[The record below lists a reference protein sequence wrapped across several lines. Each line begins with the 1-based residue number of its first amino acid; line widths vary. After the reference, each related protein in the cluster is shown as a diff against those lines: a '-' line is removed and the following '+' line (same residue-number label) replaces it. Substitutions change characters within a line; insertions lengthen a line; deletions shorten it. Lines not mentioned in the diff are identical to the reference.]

1 MFRRKQQPRDHVW
14 YVILENVVTHER
26 VATCLHN
33 QRPANL
39 KRAEGKRL
47 WSAEFM
53 NWVYGKETPSLKVME
68 YGHRHRDE
76 PSELHEGA
84 YENA

>member
-1 MFRRKQQPRDHVW
+1 
-14 YVILENVVTHER
+14 
-26 VATCLHN
+26 
-33 QRPANL
+33 
-39 KRAEGKRL
+39 
-47 WSAEFM
+47 M
-53 NWVYGKETPSLKVME
+53 NWVYSKETPSLKVME